1 MRRINFALLFI
12 FTFIQFS
19 VYSIAQSHVFKK
31 YPNNH
36 FVESGSLIGKG
47 IHQAMRAGYR
57 NIYSIELSP
66 YFFEKCKKKFRRCPH
81 VKLFLGDSGKIL
93 KDVIKDIHEPI
104 TFWLDGHYSGG
115 ITAKGDSSTP
125 ILQELEAIKNHPIK
139 THTILIDDARH
150 FGRYEFDYITLDQI
164 KKKILEIN
172 PKYHF
177 SYEDGYIANDILVAE
192 VK

>member
-1 MRRINFALLFI
+1 MRKITFYLLFI
-12 FTFIQFS
+12 LVFIQIS
-19 VYSIAQSHVFKK
+19 LYSIAQPYIFKK
-31 YPNNH
+31 YRNNY
-36 FVESGSLIGKG
+36 FVESGSLIGQG

-66 YFFEKCKKKFRRCPH
+66 YFFEKCRRKFSHYPH

-93 KDVIKDIHEPI
+93 KDVIKDINEPI

-115 ITAKGDSSTP
+115 ITAKGNSSTP

-139 THTILIDDARH
+139 THTILIDDARQ
-150 FGRYEFDYITLDQI
+150 FGRYEFDYITLDEIMQ
-164 KKKILEIN
+164 KILEIN
-172 PKYHF
+172 SKYKF
-177 SYEDGYIANDILVAE
+177 SYEDGYVSNDILVAE